1 MIGTESMTNIS
12 QNDLDILRLILES
25 LEAKKKEE
33 A

>member
-12 QNDLDILRLILES
+12 QNDLDILRLILKS

>member
-1 MIGTESMTNIS
+1 MRGTKSMTNIS

-25 LEAKKKEE
+25 LEAKEKEE

>member
-25 LEAKKKEE
+25 LEAKEKEE

>member
-25 LEAKKKEE
+25 LETKKKEE